1 MENVKEDRTLDLSG
15 LSCPLPVVMTSE
27 TMRKM
32 EEGQVLKVISTDP
45 GFERDIW
52 SWAKQSGNILLK
64 VEKEDGKTIAYIK
77 KASEA
82 HEPSL
87 WYWIKFHSLGVKLHI
102 RQFCIQINP
111 FVKKPTH
118 FITFSAISEGTRA
131 EKELKKLGE
140 KDAVLIPIPDE
151 IDPRCGVVLAV
162 HGEKK
167 AREIYEKLKDM
178 DIAVEAIYEKK
189 GKEYERVYP

>member
-1 MENVKEDRTLDLSG
+1 MEEIKVDKRLDLTG

-32 EEGQVLKVISTDP
+32 KEGEILEVVSTDP

-52 SWAKQSGNILLK
+52 SWAKQSGNVLIK
-64 VEKEDGKTIAYIK
+64 VEKKEGKTVAYIK
-77 KASEA
+77 KASQS

-102 RQFCIQINP
+102 RQFLIQLNP
-111 FVKKPTH
+111 FIKKPDH

-131 EKELKKLGE
+131 EKELKQEGV

-151 IDPRCGVVLAV
+151 IDPSCGVVLAV
-162 HGEKK
+162 YGEKRAK
-167 AREIYEKLKDM
+167 EIYEKLKEK
-178 DIAVEAIYEKK
+178 DIAVEAIYKK
-189 GKEYERVYP
+189 EGKEYKRVFP